1 MWLSYSDLRRNII
14 CSHNVVILNLNP
26 IQKTDFS
33 CEPFRNSFARWR
45 RMMQLGT
52 GGLGSTL
59 QTYLRLPM
67 LGNNVRCF
75 CSKIPFLVIF
85 LKSQT
90 FDFAKRYSC
99 LFIKEN
105 FKQILQ
111 IWENFNFPHFSFQV
125 VLAWCCEMLLS
136 FQNVQNREIRCR
148 NNSTKVPYFF
158 CRLPCSN
165 IPLC

>member
-14 CSHNVVILNLNP
+14 CSHNFVILNLNP

-45 RMMQLGT
+45 QMMQLGA

-75 CSKIPFLVIF
+75 CSKIPFHVIF
-85 LKSQT
+85 WKSQT

-105 FKQILQ
+105 VKQILQ
-111 IWENFNFPHFSFQV
+111 IKIFPISVF
-125 VLAWCCEMLLS
+125 LYKWCCMH
-136 FQNVQNREIRCR
+136 VVTGVAKCCR
-148 NNSTKVPYFF
+148 VSKMSKIAKYVVATTRLGTLCF
-158 CRLPCSN
+158 CRLPC
-165 IPLC
+165 